1 MYTWPGTPFNGDKY
15 KFDSY
20 IEVLTQQL
28 RANNCLKIAKNE
40 EEPQQQQQQ
49 QQQGGNSP
57 NASQSSNSLSTRS
70 PVNAVIST
78 PTATDLQNTQL
89 RLAEQERKSELGL
102 AIICMSVIPIISSK
116 INKIPNISCHLAFTF
131 LKTTYGSK
139 LTVAEMTYIDKMM
152 EKKMGNETAETYIE
166 NFKSLHLRSGILG
179 SSDDKTRMLC
189 RLLKNFERDNLFSDS
204 IKLAYFT
211 EKDFDQTVE
220 LIIKEDEKNRAT
232 RSIKED
238 LNKVNFQDNIEP
250 NIPTILRINN
260 NYENNNIGTSNPLL
274 KQNTIHNSKRNFS
287 NNHIRENSPYINR
300 NNNYGNNNR
309 NYNNDNSNKRY
320 DNYNQNINSYNNNNR
335 NSYDNNKNNNDKRNR
350 EKSPNRQNFQNRT
363 QSKSTE
369 KYDSSDNNNKRQ
381 KFTHDE
387 TIQNRRDIKCKNLA
401 KGFCKYGN
409 NCNFSHSK

>member
-1 MYTWPGTPFNGDKY
+1 MTWLVHKPFVIKEGIFVFNQDKMNFDNFVANYGQSDFKMNGYMQNVIDFALTDKAIL
-15 KFDSY
+15 KGVFTVQSAFLNCDEFMSA
-20 IEVLTQQL
+20 TQATTENKIQK
-28 RANNCLKIAKNE
+28 NDEKSIAK
-40 EEPQQQQQQ
+40 P
-49 QQQGGNSP
+49 
-57 NASQSSNSLSTRS
+57 
-70 PVNAVIST
+70 
-78 PTATDLQNTQL
+78 
-89 RLAEQERKSELGL
+89 AETGVV
-102 AIICMSVIPIISSK
+102 VIPS
-116 INKIPNISCHLAFTF
+116 
-131 LKTTYGSK
+131 
-139 LTVAEMTYIDKMM
+139 
-152 EKKMGNETAETYIE
+152 
-166 NFKSLHLRSGILG
+166 NF
-179 SSDDKTRMLC
+179 
-189 RLLKNFERDNLFSDS
+189 
-204 IKLAYFT
+204 
-211 EKDFDQTVE
+211 DFQ
-220 LIIKEDEKNRAT
+220 LIAKA
-232 RSIKED
+232 
-238 LNKVNFQDNIEP
+238 NKVNFQDNIEP

-287 NNHIRENSPYINR
+287 NNHIRENSPYMNR

-335 NSYDNNKNNNDKRNR
+335 NSYDKNKNNNDKRNR